1 MDGSAFALEVP
12 LRIVRTSILATISVV
27 LLSMIGSQPLLA
39 QVKAPAYVITELE
52 VINADAFKEYSPKV
66 PATLQPF
73 GGKYVARGGQIISS
87 DVDAPKRVVIIAFE
101 SLEKAL
107 GWRDS
112 AASKDLAALRI
123 KAIKSRS
130 YIVEG
135 LLP

>member
-1 MDGSAFALEVP
+1 MP
-12 LRIVRTSILATISVV
+12 LVGI
-27 LLSMIGSQPLLA
+27 QPLLA

-107 GWRDS
+107 EWRDS
-112 AASKDLAALRI
+112 VASKNLTALRN
-123 KAIKSRS
+123 KAVKSRS

-135 LLP
+135 LVP

>member
-1 MDGSAFALEVP
+1 M
-12 LRIVRTSILATISVV
+12 RIARTCIQAAISVV
-27 LLSMIGSQPLLA
+27 LLSVVGSLPLLA

-87 DVDAPKRVVIIAFE
+87 DADAPKRVVIIAFE

-112 AASKDLAALRI
+112 AASKDLAALRT

>member
-1 MDGSAFALEVP
+1 MDGSALALEVP
-12 LRIVRTSILATISVV
+12 LRVLRTSTLAAISLV
-27 LLSMIGSQPLLA
+27 LLSTVGSYSLLA

-87 DVDAPKRVVIIAFE
+87 DLDAPKRVVIIAFE

-107 GWRDS
+107 AWRDPG
-112 AASKDLAALRI
+112 ASKDLAPLRA